1 MENKREQNIKI
12 NILTRTSN
20 RPVGFKRCYTSVK
33 EQTYKNIK
41 NIVSYDND
49 ADLSYL
55 NEFNVDKVN
64 VTQLKQTKPIQE
76 TDAEGNLFAPYNLYC
91 NTLLDQVEDGWILFL
106 DDDDHLYHNKV
117 LEEIVSNLQQNY
129 DEDAMYVWQMRYPDG
144 RVLPTNQQIGN
155 QVIKKNYI
163 GSPCFLFH
171 STYKNDVHWD
181 AYKGSDFRFLQQLL
195 KKTPKKVF
203 IPKVM
208 VQINNLGDYGKRNDI
223 SKKIKMPL
231 VFYKNVFWF
240 ILPKYHTRLF
250 GKLLFH
256 KHTYQNVIKKLFGKK
271 KQS

>member
-1 MENKREQNIKI
+1 
-12 NILTRTSN
+12 
-20 RPVGFKRCYTSVK
+20 
-33 EQTYKNIK
+33 
-41 NIVSYDND
+41 
-49 ADLSYL
+49 
-55 NEFNVDKVN
+55 
-64 VTQLKQTKPIQE
+64 
-76 TDAEGNLFAPYNLYC
+76 
-91 NTLLDQVEDGWILFL
+91 LLDQVEDGWILFL

-195 KKTPKKVF
+195 KKIPKKVF

-223 SKKIKMPL
+223 SKKIKMPV

-250 GKLLFH
+250 GKLVFH